1 MATEAVAS
9 LTSLMR
15 RWRLLLFPSLTG
27 AVKPEGGQTN
37 QLDRHTDRGFYFPAA
52 AQITADFSVRGLCLS
67 LGGGAHS
74 RYPLETIKDKIRSLR
89 SKTDGDDQS
98 EAVWRSLFFTRYI
111 GFVAPAEAARG
122 TEGTGDKKR
131 AS

>member
-111 GFVAPAEAARG
+111 GFVAPAEAAQG

-131 AS
+131 TS